1 MNHSFFLTIAIDK
14 GIKKYIVCLFSN
26 ETKDEGIT
34 KKPKEGN
41 QIQKKNHT
49 WKSMFWHLFVQN
61 LNLGVD
67 KFSFNLHLKKYYK

>member
-1 MNHSFFLTIAIDK
+1 MNHSFFLTIAIVK
-14 GIKKYIVCLFSN
+14 GIKKYIVCLFSI

-49 WKSMFWHLFVQN
+49 
-61 LNLGVD
+61 
-67 KFSFNLHLKKYYK
+67 